1 MALLDPRPPRG
12 RTLRRL
18 LGGLLAG
25 AGAMLVLATALAA
38 TGVVPLWRPTVPP
51 PPALVEAEATRAAA
65 APSAAVAA
73 PTEPPTVAHAAPA
86 PPPALPPAERSVEAP
101 ALAAP
106 AEPTAEEA
114 APQPADTAEPS
125 LATSA
130 LLPPPPVASPTLL
143 PTRAVS
149 AAPTFPPP
157 ATSIAL
163 AMLTPTVLP
172 TPDALPTPTPRPTA
186 VPPPPPPGLPVQ
198 LVIPRIRVDT
208 PVIELSTT
216 LDARGVPQWE
226 TVPFMAGHYRVTGLA
241 GARTNVVVS
250 GHVRTRDLGN
260 VFRDLHLLHPGD
272 PIVVFTEQGEFT
284 YRVAELRLVPPSDTS
299 PLAPSP
305 QPRLTLIT
313 CAGEFDFRAQ
323 SFTERL
329 IVAADLVT

>member
-1 MALLDPRPPRG
+1 MALRDPRSPRG

-38 TGVVPLWRPTVPP
+38 TGVVPLWRPSVPR
-51 PPALVEAEATRAAA
+51 PPALVEAEATRDAA
-65 APSAAVAA
+65 APSAAVAPSA
-73 PTEPPTVAHAAPA
+73 EPPTAARAAPA

-101 ALAAP
+101 ALVAP
-106 AEPTAEEA
+106 AEPAAEEA
-114 APQPADTAEPS
+114 APLPAEVAGDGMA
-125 LATSA
+125 AAA
-130 LLPPPPVASPTLL
+130 LLPPPLASPTLL

-149 AAPTFPPP
+149 ALPTFPPP

-163 AMLTPTVLP
+163 AMLTPT
-172 TPDALPTPTPRPTA
+172 ALPTPSPRPTA
-186 VPPPPPPGLPVQ
+186 VPAPPPPGLPVK
-198 LVIPRIRVDT
+198 LMIPRIRVDT

-260 VFRDLHLLHPGD
+260 VFRDLHLLRPGD
-272 PIVVFTEQGEFT
+272 AIVVYTEQGEFT

-299 PLAPSP
+299 PLAPSL

-323 SFTERL
+323 AFTERL